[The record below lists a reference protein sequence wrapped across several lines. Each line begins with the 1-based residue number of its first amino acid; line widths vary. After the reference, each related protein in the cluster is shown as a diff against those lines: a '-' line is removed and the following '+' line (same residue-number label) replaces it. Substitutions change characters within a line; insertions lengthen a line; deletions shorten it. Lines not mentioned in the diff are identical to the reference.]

1 MPLLSLEL
9 IIVQWFAGKR
19 KKKKKTKL
27 DVYLVSIFTCS
38 SQEILC

>member
-9 IIVQWFAGKR
+9 IIVQWFTGKR
-19 KKKKKTKL
+19 KKKKL

>member
-19 KKKKKTKL
+19 KKKKKKL